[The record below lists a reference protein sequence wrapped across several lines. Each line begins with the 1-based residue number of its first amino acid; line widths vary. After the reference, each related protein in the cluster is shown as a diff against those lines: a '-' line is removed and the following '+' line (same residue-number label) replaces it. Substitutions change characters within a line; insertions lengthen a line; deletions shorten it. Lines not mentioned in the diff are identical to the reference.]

1 MKLSNKLVI
10 FGVTLS
16 LSMPLLAGNLNSPA
30 APDNTGSAMY
40 TIEDIY
46 NRLNDG
52 TADAKRTTP
61 FKEPSAGPTTG
72 TGKTLNDVMGKAPVK
87 DDTNGAATTDVLKNK
102 TFWGL
107 TNGEWGLQTGAGDDD
122 LTAGNIKKDVVIF
135 GVTGSYEGSGGTYNA
150 AVGKTGQTKCY
161 NASAEITC
169 GDASFP
175 GQDGDHQK
183 GATTATRFT
192 ALNGTVTDNLTGLI
206 WLQKANCINSDYSSF
221 DTDGTS
227 GDGKV
232 TWEHALIFVK
242 GINDN
247 TYPNCGASQTDWR
260 LPNVKELQSLI
271 DFSNTGPALP
281 SSHPFTGVQTY
292 YYWSSTTY
300 ATNTTRAWFVGLVNG
315 YVNDGNK
322 ANTYYIW
329 PVRGGQ

>member
-1 MKLSNKLVI
+1 MKLLKKLVI
-10 FGVTLS
+10 FGVTSS

-30 APDNTGSAMY
+30 VPDNTGSAMY

-52 TADAKRTTP
+52 TAGTKRGAT
-61 FKEPSAGPTTG
+61 FSEPTAGPAG
-72 TGKTLNDVMGKAPVK
+72 QGKSLNDVMGKAPVK
-87 DDTNGAATTDVLKNK
+87 DDTNGAATTDVLKDK

-107 TNGEWGLQTGAGDDD
+107 TNGEWGLRTGAGDDD

-183 GATTATRFT
+183 GVTTATRFT
-192 ALNGTVTDNLTGLI
+192 ASNGIVTDNLTGLI
-206 WLQKANCINSDYSSF
+206 WLQDANCASATRDWTTALNDVKQLNTEGKINNNDCG
-221 DTDGTS
+221 DT
-227 GDGKV
+227 
-232 TWEHALIFVK
+232 
-242 GINDN
+242 NN
-247 TYPNCGASQTDWR
+247 NTDWR

-271 DFSNTGPALP
+271 DFSNTSPALP
-281 SSHPFTGVQTY
+281 SSHPFTGVQTG
-292 YYWSSTTY
+292 YYWSSTTHAGNTGIAWDVY
-300 ATNTTRAWFVGLVNG
+300 LDGGDVGYDNKTYTNDV
-315 YVNDGNK
+315 
-322 ANTYYIW
+322 W